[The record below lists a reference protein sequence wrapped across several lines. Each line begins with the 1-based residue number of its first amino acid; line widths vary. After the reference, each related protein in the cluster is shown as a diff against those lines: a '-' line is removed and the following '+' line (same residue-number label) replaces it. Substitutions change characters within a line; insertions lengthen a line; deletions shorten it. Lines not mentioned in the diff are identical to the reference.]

1 MKSTRKFK
9 HIPKHIDN
17 DELNDKK
24 SYLIELN
31 TYYGYDKELQDVK
44 SPKILRKI
52 LSICHL
58 RR

>member
-9 HIPKHIDN
+9 YIPKHIVN

-24 SYLIELN
+24 LYLIELN

-44 SPKILRKI
+44 SSKILRKF